1 MKDNNLLGRVV
12 RSTAGR
18 DCCKFFIVMK
28 IIDENYVEISDG
40 DLRTEEKQ
48 KKKRIKHLYLTDIV
62 IEEVK
67 ELIIQ
72 NKKVGNA
79 TIRKFLQ
86 FNDFDKEVWLPY
98 VKRWCNRNARYSF
111 RGFT

>member
-1 MKDNNLLGRVV
+1 MKDSELLGRVV

-18 DCCKFFIVMK
+18 DSSKFFIIMK

-40 DLRTEEKQ
+40 DLRTEEKP
-48 KKKRIKHLYLTDIV
+48 KKKKIKHLYLTDIV

-67 ELIIQ
+67 KLVIQ
-72 NKKVGNA
+72 HEKVDNA

-86 FNDFDKEVWLPY
+86 FKDFDKEV
-98 VKRWCNRNARYSF
+98 
-111 RGFT
+111 